1 MAATETLTTAFD
13 PAVRNAIRDL
23 ILVLADSKRLLGMRY
38 GEWILGSPELEAGI
52 ACASM
57 AQDEWGHARLLYALL
72 RDFDEDV
79 HALEF
84 TREPHEYAS
93 MEALDAE
100 PADWP
105 GLVAL
110 NALADT
116 ALSVQCEALRDS
128 AYPPIAQRVGKL
140 LDEERFHDAHGV
152 AWFRRLARGGDDS
165 RAAITAATA
174 ATLPGI
180 LAWFGPDSDRA
191 RLLREAGITQAG
203 GSELRERYLE
213 RIAPLLALLADEGA
227 ALAAGGASSGAA
239 APDFAGFDEARRR
252 TSPAGPDA
260 ATIARVRGDKNR
272 EFLVD

>member
-1 MAATETLTTAFD
+1 MAATETLTTALD
-13 PAVRNAIRDL
+13 PVVRAAVRDL

-38 GEWILGSPELEAGI
+38 GEWILGAPELEAGI

-72 RDFDEDV
+72 RDFGDDV

-93 MEALDAE
+93 MEALDTE
-100 PADWP
+100 PGDWP
-105 GLVAL
+105 ALVAL

-165 RAAITAATA
+165 RAAIAAATA
-174 ATLPGI
+174 AILPGI

-191 RLLREAGITQAG
+191 RQLREAGIAQAA
-203 GSELRERYLE
+203 GSELRDRYLE
-213 RIAPLLALLADEGA
+213 RIAPLLELLGAEGP
-227 ALAAGGASSGAA
+227 GTT
-239 APDFAGFDEARRR
+239 APGLPAWDLTGFDEARRR
-252 TSPAGPDA
+252 TAPGGPDA
-260 ATIARVRGDKNR
+260 ATIAKVRGDKNR

>member
-1 MAATETLTTAFD
+1 MAATETLTAALS
-13 PAVRNAIRDL
+13 PAVRTATRDL

-52 ACASM
+52 ACAAM

-72 RDFDEDV
+72 RDFDDDV
-79 HALEF
+79 HALEY
-84 TREPHEYAS
+84 TREPHEYSS
-93 MEALDAE
+93 MEALDTE
-100 PADWP
+100 PVDWP

-152 AWFRRLARGGDDS
+152 AWFRRLARGGDEA

-174 ATLPGI
+174 AILPGI
-180 LAWFGPDSDRA
+180 LAWFGPDSERA
-191 RLLREAGITQAG
+191 RQLVDAGVAQAA
-203 GSELRERYLE
+203 GSELRDRYTE
-213 RIAPLLALLADEGA
+213 RIAPLLRELVDDENVAIGTA
-227 ALAAGGASSGAA
+227 V
-239 APDFAGFDEARRR
+239 PDLAGFDEARRR
-252 TSPAGPDA
+252 TSPGGPDA
-260 ATIARVRGDKNR
+260 ATIAKVRGDKNR
-272 EFLVD
+272 AFLVD

>member
-1 MAATETLTTAFD
+1 MAATETLTTALD
-13 PAVRNAIRDL
+13 PVVRAAVRDL

-38 GEWILGSPELEAGI
+38 GEWILGAPELEAGI

-72 RDFDEDV
+72 RDFGDDV

-93 MEALDAE
+93 MEALDTE
-100 PADWP
+100 PGDWP
-105 GLVAL
+105 ALVAL

-165 RAAITAATA
+165 RAAIAAATA
-174 ATLPGI
+174 AILPGI

-191 RLLREAGITQAG
+191 RQLREAGIAQAV
-203 GSELRERYLE
+203 GSELRDRYLE
-213 RIAPLLALLADEGA
+213 RIAPLLELLGAEGP
-227 ALAAGGASSGAA
+227 GTT
-239 APDFAGFDEARRR
+239 APGLPAWDLTGFDEARRR
-252 TSPAGPDA
+252 TAPGGPDA
-260 ATIARVRGDKNR
+260 ATIAKVRGDKNR